1 MALFKGKQER
11 SRGAGSLMWN
21 VDDVIECGFLPLT
34 EEPTIVTAC
43 EYVADLIGQVSWHI
57 MENRENG
64 DIRIINEL
72 SRKID
77 INPNRYLTRQKFIK
91 FIVMTLLLYGNGN
104 AVVKVITKD
113 GYLVDLEPVAA
124 SRVSFIS
131 DGVGGYRITIDGQPT
146 DPANVL
152 HFTLHP
158 DKSEPWRGRG
168 IKIIAKNVAENL
180 TQAAATERAFMRSKW
195 KPPLIVKVDALTEEF
210 ASPAGRKKLLDEYIK
225 SSEAGD
231 PWFIPA
237 EQFAVES
244 VKPLTLQDLAISDTM
259 KLNKQA
265 AAAIVGVP
273 PFVVGV
279 GDFNQAAYN
288 NFVNTTVRD
297 IVTGISQEMTKKL
310 ILSEKWYI
318 RGNVWSLLDWDIK
331 TIADVFN
338 AEADRGFVSGNEVRD
353 RLNLPP
359 VEGLDELRILE
370 NYIPY
375 DMSGNQKKLIQTEE

>member
-1 MALFKGKQER
+1 MALFKGKQKR
-11 SRGAGSLMWN
+11 SAAGSLMWN
-21 VDDVIECGFLPLT
+21 VDEVIECGYLPLT

-57 MENRENG
+57 MENKDNG
-64 DIRIINEL
+64 DTRIINEL

-91 FIVMTLLLYGNGN
+91 FVVMTLLLYGNGN

-124 SRVSFIS
+124 SRVSFAPNGS
-131 DGVGGYRITIDGQPT
+131 GYVILIDGIPT

-158 DKSEPWRGRG
+158 DKSDPWRGRG
-168 IKIIAKNVAENL
+168 IKIIAKNVADNL
-180 TQAAATERAFMRSKW
+180 TQAAATEKAFMKSKW

-210 ASPAGRKKLLDEYIK
+210 ASPAGRKKLLEDYVK
-225 SSEAGD
+225 SSDAGD

-244 VKPLTLQDLAISDTM
+244 VKPLTLQDLAISDTV

-297 IVTGISQEMTKKL
+297 IVTGIGQEMTKKL
-310 ILSEKWYI
+310 ILSDKWYV
-318 RGNVWSLLDWDIK
+318 RGNIWSLLDWDIK
-331 TIADVFN
+331 TISDVFN
-338 AEADRGFVSGNEVRD
+338 AEADRGIVTGNEVRD

-375 DMSGNQKKLIQTEE
+375 DMSGNQKKLIQSEE

>member
-1 MALFKGKQER
+1 
-11 SRGAGSLMWN
+11 MWN
-21 VDDVIECGFLPLT
+21 VDEVIECGYLPLT

-57 MENRENG
+57 MENKDNG
-64 DIRIINEL
+64 DTRIINEL

-124 SRVSFIS
+124 SRVSFAPNGS
-131 DGVGGYRITIDGQPT
+131 GYVILIDGIQT

-158 DKSEPWRGRG
+158 DKSDPWRGRG
-168 IKIIAKNVAENL
+168 IKIIAKNVADNL
-180 TQAAATERAFMRSKW
+180 TQAAATEKAFMKSKW

-210 ASPAGRKKLLDEYIK
+210 ASPEGRKKLLEGYVK
-225 SSEAGD
+225 SSDAGD

-244 VKPLTLQDLAISDTM
+244 VKPLTLQDLAISDTV

-297 IVTGISQEMTKKL
+297 IVTGIGQEMTKKL
-310 ILSEKWYI
+310 ILSDKWYI

-375 DMSGNQKKLIQTEE
+375 DMSGNQKKLIQEE

>member
-21 VDDVIECGFLPLT
+21 VDDVIECGYLPLT

-64 DIRIINEL
+64 DIRIENEL

-91 FIVMTLLLYGNGN
+91 FVVMTLLLYGNGN

-113 GYLVDLEPVAA
+113 GYLVDLEPVAS
-124 SRVSFIS
+124 SRVSFTPTAS
-131 DGVGGYRITIDGQPT
+131 GYMINIDGQPT

-158 DKSEPWRGRG
+158 DKFEPWRGRG
-168 IKIIAKNVAENL
+168 IKVIAKNIAENL

-210 ASPAGRKKLLDEYIK
+210 ASPEGRKKLLDEYIK
-225 SSEAGD
+225 SSDAGD

-265 AAAIVGVP
+265 AASIVGVP

-318 RGNVWSLLDWDIK
+318 RGNIWSLLDWDIK

-338 AEADRGFVSGNEVRD
+338 AEADRGLVTGNEVRD

-359 VEGLDELRILE
+359 KEGLDELRILE

>member
-11 SRGAGSLMWN
+11 TRGAGSLMWN

-43 EYVADLIGQVSWHI
+43 EYIADLIGQVSWHI
-57 MENRENG
+57 MENKDNG
-64 DIRIINEL
+64 DTRIINEL

-124 SRVSFIS
+124 SRVSFAPNGS
-131 DGVGGYRITIDGQPT
+131 GYVILIDGIPT

-158 DKSEPWRGRG
+158 DKSDPWRGRG
-168 IKIIAKNVAENL
+168 IKIIAKNVADNL
-180 TQAAATERAFMRSKW
+180 TQAAATEKAFMKSKW

-210 ASPAGRKKLLDEYIK
+210 ASPAGRKKLLEDYVK
-225 SSEAGD
+225 SSDAGD

-244 VKPLTLQDLAISDTM
+244 VKPLTLQDLAISDTV

-297 IVTGISQEMTKKL
+297 IVTGIGQEMTKKL
-310 ILSEKWYI
+310 ILSDKWYI
-318 RGNVWSLLDWDIK
+318 RGNIWSLLDWDIK

-338 AEADRGFVSGNEVRD
+338 AEADRGLVTGNEVRD

-375 DMSGNQKKLIQTEE
+375 DMSGNQKKLIQED

>member
-21 VDDVIECGFLPLT
+21 VDDVIECGYLPLT

-64 DIRIINEL
+64 DIRIENEL

-91 FIVMTLLLYGNGN
+91 FVVMTLLLYGNGN
-104 AVVKVITKD
+104 AVVKVITRD
-113 GYLVDLEPVAA
+113 GYLVDLEPVAF
-124 SRVSFIS
+124 SRVSFTPTAT
-131 DGVGGYRITIDGQPT
+131 GYLINIDGQPT

-158 DKSEPWRGRG
+158 DKFEPWRGRG
-168 IKIIAKNVAENL
+168 IKVIAKNIAENL

-225 SSEAGD
+225 SSDAGD

-265 AAAIVGVP
+265 AASIVGVP

-318 RGNVWSLLDWDIK
+318 RGNIWSLLDWDIR

-338 AEADRGFVSGNEVRD
+338 SLKDRGEATGNEVRD
-353 RLNLPP
+353 KLNLPP
-359 VEGLDELRILE
+359 LEGLDELTALE
-370 NYIPY
+370 NYIPV
-375 DMSGNQKKLIQTEE
+375 DMAGNQKKLIQTEE

>member
-1 MALFKGKQER
+1 
-11 SRGAGSLMWN
+11 MWN
-21 VDDVIECGFLPLT
+21 LDEVIECGYLPLT

-57 MENRENG
+57 MENKDNG
-64 DIRIINEL
+64 DTRIINEL

-124 SRVSFIS
+124 SRVSFAPNGS
-131 DGVGGYRITIDGQPT
+131 GYVILIDGIPT

-158 DKSEPWRGRG
+158 DKSDPWRGRG
-168 IKIIAKNVAENL
+168 IKIIAKNVADNL
-180 TQAAATERAFMRSKW
+180 TQAAATEKAFMKSKW

-210 ASPAGRKKLLDEYIK
+210 ASPAGRKKLLEDYVK
-225 SSEAGD
+225 SSDAGD

-244 VKPLTLQDLAISDTM
+244 VKPLTLQDLAISDTV

-297 IVTGISQEMTKKL
+297 IVTGIGQEMTKKL
-310 ILSEKWYI
+310 ILSDKWYI
-318 RGNVWSLLDWDIK
+318 RGNIWSLLDWDIK

-338 AEADRGFVSGNEVRD
+338 AEADRGLVTGNEVRD

-375 DMSGNQKKLIQTEE
+375 DMSGNQKKLIQED

>member
-1 MALFKGKQER
+1 MALFKGKQT
-11 SRGAGSLMWN
+11 RGAAGSLLWN
-21 VDDVIECGFLPLT
+21 VDEVIECGYLPLT

-43 EYVADLIGQVSWHI
+43 EFVADLIGQVSWHI
-57 MENRENG
+57 MENKANG
-64 DIRIINEL
+64 DTRIINEL

-104 AVVKVITKD
+104 AVVRVITKD
-113 GYLVDLEPVAA
+113 GYLTDLEPVPYN
-124 SRVSFIS
+124 RVSFAPNGS
-131 DGVGGYRITIDGQPT
+131 GYVILIDGIPT

-158 DKSEPWRGRG
+158 DKTDPWRGRG
-168 IKIIAKNVAENL
+168 IKIIARNIADNL
-180 TQAAATERAFMRSKW
+180 TQAAATEKAFMKSKW

-210 ASPAGRKKLLDEYIK
+210 ASPEGRKKLLNEYIK

-244 VKPLTLQDLAISDTM
+244 VKPLTLQDLAISDTV

-273 PFVVGV
+273 PFVVGI

-288 NFVNTTVRD
+288 NFINTTVRD

-310 ILSEKWYI
+310 ILSDKWYI
-318 RGNVWSLLDWDIK
+318 RGNIWSLLDWDIK
-331 TIADVFN
+331 TISDVFN

-353 RLNLPP
+353 RLNLSPK
-359 VEGLDELRILE
+359 EGLDDLRILE

-375 DMSGNQKKLIQTEE
+375 DMSGNQKKLVQEE

>member
-1 MALFKGKQER
+1 MALFKGKQAR
-11 SRGAGSLMWN
+11 SAAGSLMWN
-21 VDDVIECGFLPLT
+21 VDEVIECGYLPLT

-57 MENRENG
+57 MENKENG
-64 DIRIINEL
+64 DTRIINEL

-124 SRVSFIS
+124 SRVSFAPNGS
-131 DGVGGYRITIDGQPT
+131 GYLILIDGIPT

-158 DKSEPWRGRG
+158 DKSDPWRGRG
-168 IKIIAKNVAENL
+168 IKIIAKNVADNL
-180 TQAAATERAFMRSKW
+180 TQAAATEKAFMKSKW

-210 ASPAGRKKLLDEYIK
+210 ASPAGRKKLLEDYVK
-225 SSEAGD
+225 SSDAGD

-244 VKPLTLQDLAISDTM
+244 VKPLTLQDLAISDTV

-297 IVTGISQEMTKKL
+297 IVTGIGQEMTKKL
-310 ILSEKWYI
+310 ILSDKWYI

>member
-1 MALFKGKQER
+1 MALFKRKQAR
-11 SRGAGSLMWN
+11 SAAGSLMWN
-21 VDDVIECGFLPLT
+21 VDEVIECGYLPLT

-57 MENRENG
+57 MENKDNG
-64 DIRIINEL
+64 DTRIINEL

-124 SRVSFIS
+124 SRVSFAPNGS
-131 DGVGGYRITIDGQPT
+131 GYVILIDGIPT

-158 DKSEPWRGRG
+158 DKSDPWRGRG
-168 IKIIAKNVAENL
+168 IKIIAKNVADNL
-180 TQAAATERAFMRSKW
+180 TQAAATEKAFMKSKW

-210 ASPAGRKKLLDEYIK
+210 ASPAGRKKLLEDYVK
-225 SSEAGD
+225 SSDAGD

-244 VKPLTLQDLAISDTM
+244 VKPLTLQDLAISDTV

-297 IVTGISQEMTKKL
+297 IVTGIGQEMTKKL
-310 ILSEKWYI
+310 ILSDKWYI

-375 DMSGNQKKLIQTEE
+375 DMSGNQKKLIQED

>member
-168 IKIIAKNVAENL
+168 IKVIAKNVAENL

-318 RGNVWSLLDWDIK
+318 RGNIWSLLDWDIK

-338 AEADRGFVSGNEVRD
+338 AEADRGLVTGNEVRD

-359 VEGLDELRILE
+359 MDGLDELRILE

-375 DMSGNQKKLIQTEE
+375 DMSGNQKKLVQTEE